1 MAQPPNPAV
10 IAQGLRAYVG
20 QRGIVEK
27 LGLHPPVRPMASG
40 ARPLK
45 DPGPAQALY
54 PNLPSAKET
63 TR

>member
-1 MAQPPNPAV
+1 MSGPNV
-10 IAQGLRAYVG
+10 SQMLRTYIG

-27 LGLHPPVRPMASG
+27 LGLHPPVRPMTSDVP
-40 ARPLK
+40 PLK

-63 TR
+63 IR